1 MSKTISTQTGR
12 GIIAAAVLASA
23 VESRAAE
30 SQDEFLA
37 RVQNPS
43 NDVKFAAW
51 KVADQQD
58 PSVIGPLSKLVLS
71 EDPAVAK
78 AAEECLNKIVHSVG
92 KDKNDPKRKAVS
104 QQLQKMLD
112 EGPDSLKV
120 YALRAFSLVGDDE
133 VVPVITPWLE
143 KQEMR
148 EEAVYALERMPGS
161 VSAKALLDALAPAPR
176 DFKPRVIAAL
186 GHRKIEEAVMPLAAI
201 MGESDTDLDLAIDAM
216 KALGRI
222 GKKVPEGSQTPDLDS
237 LPPRQ
242 KAAFLDSTL
251 RYADAQVKNG
261 NVDEVAFLY
270 NRLYFITMDEPEQ
283 TGEHYHCAAIVGMSK
298 IDSPDVVEKIASRL
312 TYEPSYIVRKTA
324 ANCLKEMKGDQVN
337 ATLKTLFENASGAMK
352 DELKAVIDARGKA

>member
-58 PSVIGPLSKLVLS
+58 PSVIGPLSKLLLS

-78 AAEECLNKIVHSVG
+78 AAEESLNKIVHSVG

-186 GHRKIEEAVMPLAAI
+186 GHRKIEEAVAPLAAI
-201 MGESDTDLDLAIDAM
+201 MGGSDTDLAIDAM
-216 KALGRI
+216 KALARI
-222 GKKVPEGSQTPDLDS
+222 GKKVPEGTDVPEFDS
-237 LPPRQ
+237 LTPRQ

-261 NVDEVAFLY
+261 NGGEAAFLY
-270 NRLYFITMDEPEQ
+270 NYFFTMDEPEQ
-283 TGEHYHCAAIVGMSK
+283 AEEHFHCAAIVGMSK

>member
-23 VESRAAE
+23 TESRAAE

-78 AAEECLNKIVHSVG
+78 AAEESLNKIVHSVG
-92 KDKNDPKRKAVS
+92 KEKTDPRRKPVV
-104 QQLQKMLD
+104 QELLKLLD
-112 EGPDSLKV
+112 SGPDSLKV
-120 YALRAFSLVGDDE
+120 YALRAFSLIGDDD
-133 VVPVITPWLE
+133 VVPVIAPWLE
-143 KQEMR
+143 KEEMR
-148 EEAVYALERMPGS
+148 EEAVYALERIPGS
-161 VSAKALLDALAPAPR
+161 VSGRALLDALAKAPR
-176 DFKPRVIAAL
+176 DFKPRIIAAL
-186 GHRKIEEAVMPLAAI
+186 GHRKIEEAVVPLAAI
-201 MGESDTDLDLAIDAM
+201 MGESDTDLAIDAM

-237 LPPRQ
+237 LTPRQ

-261 NVDEVAFLY
+261 NGGEASFLY
-270 NRLYFITMDEPEQ
+270 DYFFTMDEPEQ
-283 TGEHYHCAAIVGMSK
+283 AGEHYHCAAIVGMSK

-324 ANCLKEMKGDQVN
+324 SNCLKEMKGDQVN
-337 ATLKTLFENASGAMK
+337 ATLKTLFENAAGAMK
-352 DELKAVIDARGKA
+352 DELKAVIDARG